1 MEVKGKLAVVTGSAQ
16 GLGRAF
22 AERLL
27 ESGANVCLSDVNP
40 EVGKST
46 MSALKE
52 TFGEDRVAF
61 IRCDVTKKDELV
73 TLYEGCELHFGAKID
88 IWCNNAGINANH
100 GWRLCLEVNTMAV
113 MEATEVVMERMS
125 GRGGL
130 IVNTA
135 SLAGIVSSTGNGG
148 HGSYPY
154 FASKHA
160 VVSLTR
166 NLGCEAVLSDTGIK
180 VQCLCPCFADTAI
193 IDDKDGGNTFR
204 RSLENSIGILTVES
218 VADAFLQLVEK
229 CDNGAALIVQPWGP
243 PVVYHDPAYPLV
255 ITLAALSMVLG
266 KLFGLKMLRLRHQLL
281 AFAFFFAFLLLLFRI
296 VLF

>member
-1 MEVKGKLAVVTGSAQ
+1 M
-16 GLGRAF
+16 
-22 AERLL
+22 
-27 ESGANVCLSDVNP
+27 
-40 EVGKST
+40 GKST
-46 MSALKE
+46 LSELKE
-52 TFGEDRVAF
+52 TFGQDRVAF
-61 IRCDVTKKDELV
+61 ISCDVTKRDNLV
-73 TLYEGCELHFGAKID
+73 ALYEGCEHHFGAKID

-148 HGSYPY
+148 HASYPY

-166 NLGCEAVLSDTGIK
+166 NLGCHAVLGDTGIK

-204 RSLENSIGILTVES
+204 KSLESSIGVLPVES
-218 VADAFLQLVEK
+218 VADAFMQLVEK
-229 CDNGAALIVQPWGP
+229 CDNGAAVF
-243 PVVYHDPAYPLV
+243 
-255 ITLAALSMVLG
+255 G

-281 AFAFFFAFLLLLFRI
+281 ALALLFFLLLLLFR
-296 VLF
+296 VALF

>member
-1 MEVKGKLAVVTGSAQ
+1 M
-16 GLGRAF
+16 
-22 AERLL
+22 
-27 ESGANVCLSDVNP
+27 
-40 EVGKST
+40 GKST
-46 MSALKE
+46 LSELKE
-52 TFGEDRVAF
+52 TFGQDRVAF
-61 IRCDVTKKDELV
+61 ISCDVTKRDNLV
-73 TLYEGCELHFGAKID
+73 ALYEGCENHFGAKID

-148 HGSYPY
+148 HASYPY

-166 NLGCEAVLSDTGIK
+166 NLGCHAVLGDTGIK

-204 RSLENSIGILTVES
+204 KSLESSIGVLPVES
-218 VADAFLQLVEK
+218 VAEAFMQLVEK
-229 CDNGAALIVQPWGP
+229 CDNGAALIVHPWGP
-243 PVVYHDPAYPLV
+243 PVVCHDPAFPLV
-255 ITLAALSMVLG
+255 VVLAALSMVFG
-266 KLFGLKMLRLRHQLL
+266 KLFGVKMLRLRLQLFAL
-281 AFAFFFAFLLLLFRI
+281 ALFFFFILLLFRI
-296 VLF
+296 ALF